1 MAAIKKVVSR
11 DKIYHVAAVEKI
23 DTPAGVEGGNWY
35 RYVIALEDEAIVGNR
50 RGTLEQ
56 VTQHAN
62 ECAESLSARSVRGT
76 STWSSR
82 NKK

>member
-1 MAAIKKVVSR
+1 MSALKEAVSP
-11 DKIYHVAAVEKI
+11 DKDYRVAAVEKI
-23 DTPAGVEGGNWY
+23 EAPTGMEGDNWY
-35 RYVIALEDEAIVGNR
+35 RYVIALEDESIVGNR

-56 VTQHAN
+56 VTQHAT
-62 ECAESLSARSVRGT
+62 ECAESLSDRVVRGT